1 MVEACE
7 GNERVVRAALG
18 DAMSLNVL
26 MRVLSKALYS
36 VGLINNVPVDPWR
49 QLAKDMAKCDIR
61 HCGPRVLPDTYL
73 EQDGAVLK

>member
-1 MVEACE
+1 MLEAGE
-7 GNERVVRAALG
+7 GNERVVRAAMG

-36 VGLINNVPVDPWR
+36 AGLDNRALVDPWR
-49 QLAKDMAKCDIR
+49 QMAKDIAKCDTR

-73 EQDGAVLK
+73 EQSGALLK